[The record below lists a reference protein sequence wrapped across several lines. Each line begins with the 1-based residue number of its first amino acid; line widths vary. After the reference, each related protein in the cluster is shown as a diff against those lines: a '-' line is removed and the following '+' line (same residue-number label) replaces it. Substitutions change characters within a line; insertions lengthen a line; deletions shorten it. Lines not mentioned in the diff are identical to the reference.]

1 MLVSPNLAIAAFV
14 AILFVSAFVA
24 WKMKSY
30 GDYDKTSFHTFIAI
44 LGGLGVIV
52 TFMFYYNVVE
62 LQNQQQKIA
71 AFQELARINDSVL
84 NSVLEEIQQSSV
96 YIPNFVL
103 ALTPLTNT
111 ACCDSP
117 GCISP
122 DISVSDPITP
132 QNCSIKMTLSYRIF
146 SLWQD
151 YIISIRYTRAEQ
163 LAYISNFL
171 QRANSSSLYEQWKVS
186 KLNFTNKTQQFG
198 DLLFTYAL
206 PITVQTPQSYTNAA
220 EKLISDPAYLTLTK

>member
-14 AILFVSAFVA
+14 VIIFISAFVA
-24 WKMKSY
+24 WKMQTY
-30 GDYDKTSFHTFIAI
+30 ADYDKASFHTFIAI
-44 LGGLGVIV
+44 LSGLGVIV

-84 NSVLEEIQQSSV
+84 NSVLEEIQQSSIN
-96 YIPNFVL
+96 IPNFVL
-103 ALTPLTNT
+103 SLTPLTNT
-111 ACCDSP
+111 ACCDSA
-117 GCISP
+117 GCITP
-122 DISVSDPITP
+122 DIPATDPVTP
-132 QNCSIKMTLSYRIF
+132 LNCSTKMTLSYRIF

-151 YIISIRYTRAEQ
+151 YIVSIRYTRSEQ

-171 QRANSSSLYEQWKVS
+171 QRANSSLLLEQWQVA

-198 DLLFTYAL
+198 DLLFSYGL
-206 PITVQTPQSYTNAA
+206 PISVQTPQSYVNAA
-220 EKLISDPAYLTLTK
+220 EKLIDNPLYLNITK